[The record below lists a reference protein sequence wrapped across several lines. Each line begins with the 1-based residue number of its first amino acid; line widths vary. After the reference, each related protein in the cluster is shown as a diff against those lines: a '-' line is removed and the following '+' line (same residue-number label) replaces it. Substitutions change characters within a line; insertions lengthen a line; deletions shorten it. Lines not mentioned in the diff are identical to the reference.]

1 MKVDVCA
8 ICGAESAVA
17 DPESEPPYAHL
28 SCVLKAG
35 DRPGDY
41 PKALRFY
48 HADKNAF
55 NHKDQGYGARAPDR
69 HHLVVELRQ
78 SKTRQRLHPAVF
90 ETQEPPLRSQ
100 STTPQGGSIDGA
112 LSTPK
117 FNQRAT

>member
-17 DPESEPPYAHL
+17 DPEREPPYAHL

-35 DRPGDY
+35 DRPCDY
-41 PKALRFY
+41 SKAPRFY

-55 NHKDQGYGARAPDR
+55 DDRDPGYGSRAPDR
-69 HHLVVELRQ
+69 HHLVIELRQ

-90 ETQEPPLRSQ
+90 ETYYRPITLAQEPPLRSQ
-100 STTPQGGSIDGA
+100 STTAPA
-112 LSTPK
+112 HPAPHEVT
-117 FNQRAT
+117 